1 MGGFN
6 GVAVCRMGVE
16 RARMKHALA
25 YRVPSISDA
34 GSRIILDPFIGLD
47 SIQKELLVTNDIFD
61 LASKVGRALEA
72 KRLVLSTAESCTGGG
87 VSQAVTDIA
96 GSTAWFDCGFVTYS
110 NASKTELL
118 EVPAALIAQFG
129 SVSEEVAGRMAEGA
143 LGNSTA
149 DVAVSTTGIAGPT
162 GAVPGKPVGTVCFG
176 WARGD
181 TTFTERLVFQG
192 DRQAVREQAVAHAL
206 QGLLR
211 FIE

>member
-1 MGGFN
+1 M
-6 GVAVCRMGVE
+6 
-16 RARMKHALA
+16 
-25 YRVPSISDA
+25 
-34 GSRIILDPFIGLD
+34 
-47 SIQKELLVTNDIFD
+47 TNDILD

-72 KRLVLSTAESCTGGG
+72 RRLVLATAESCTGGG
-87 VSQAVTDIA
+87 VSQAVTDVA

-143 LGNSTA
+143 LSNSSA

-192 DRQAVREQAVAHAL
+192 DRQAVRDQAVAHAL

-211 FIE
+211 FVE

>member
-1 MGGFN
+1 M
-6 GVAVCRMGVE
+6 
-16 RARMKHALA
+16 
-25 YRVPSISDA
+25 
-34 GSRIILDPFIGLD
+34 
-47 SIQKELLVTNDIFD
+47 TNDILD

-72 KRLVLSTAESCTGGG
+72 KRLVLATAESCTGGG
-87 VSQAVTDIA
+87 VSEAITDIA
-96 GSTAWFDCGFVTYS
+96 GSTGWFDCGFVTYS

-118 EVPAALIAQFG
+118 DVPAALIAQFG

-143 LGNSTA
+143 LANSTA

-181 TTFTERLVFQG
+181 STFTERLVFQG

>member
-1 MGGFN
+1 M
-6 GVAVCRMGVE
+6 
-16 RARMKHALA
+16 
-25 YRVPSISDA
+25 
-34 GSRIILDPFIGLD
+34 
-47 SIQKELLVTNDIFD
+47 TNDILD

-72 KRLVLSTAESCTGGG
+72 KRLVLATAESCTGGG
-87 VSQAVTDIA
+87 VSEAITDIA
-96 GSTAWFDCGFVTYS
+96 GSTGWFDCGFVTYS

-143 LGNSTA
+143 LANSTA